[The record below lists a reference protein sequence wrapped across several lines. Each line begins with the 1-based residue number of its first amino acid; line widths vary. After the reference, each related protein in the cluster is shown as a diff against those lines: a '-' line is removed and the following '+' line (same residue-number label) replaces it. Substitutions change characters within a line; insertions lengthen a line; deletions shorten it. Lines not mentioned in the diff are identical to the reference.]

1 MSDLPDLYAL
11 NTLLRSWFTRRKLSH
26 EFSKEYFFF
35 ISHTALR
42 MTGYYIPVIRVTA
55 VQCLTSWSVLPF
67 PGDIRHKHRA
77 WEWNERGT
85 GKPSLGGGWAVQKRR
100 DFRQIFPLT
109 QLAKPAGTLK
119 FNWLYWINTDFL
131 KDNTQKLNA
140 IMRVRTFVKQNAVS
154 IFDWP

>member
-1 MSDLPDLYAL
+1 MIRICLIYLTFMYWILYWGVDLLGENFHTSPPSSLTQHYAWL
-11 NTLLRSWFTRRKLSH
+11 GIIFQSSGLLQCSVWHHDQCCLFLGISVTNTEPESGT
-26 EFSKEYFFF
+26 
-35 ISHTALR
+35 
-42 MTGYYIPVIRVTA
+42 
-55 VQCLTSWSVLPF
+55 
-67 PGDIRHKHRA
+67 
-77 WEWNERGT
+77 GT

-119 FNWLYWINTDFL
+119 FNSLYWINTDFL